1 VRLLVTNARTQDVK
15 AELDL
20 FAELCPCRSLL
31 ELLGNKWSTLTIGA
45 LAEGRLRFGELQQ
58 KLAGVSPKVLTQ
70 TLRRLE
76 ASGFVDRT
84 VFPEVPLH
92 VEYSLT
98 ELGQSANVPLAHLR
112 TWALDNIDRV
122 LVVNAAE

>member
-1 VRLLVTNARTQDVK
+1 MSRNNHEHIDHQH
-15 AELDL
+15 DL

-45 LAEGRLRFGELQQ
+45 LEEDPQRFGELQH
-58 KLAGVSPKVLTQ
+58 KLAGISPKVLTQ

-76 ASGFVDRT
+76 NSGFVDRT

-98 ELGQSANVPLAHLR
+98 ELGHSANVPLAHLR
-112 TWALDNIDRV
+112 NWALENITHV
-122 LVVNAAE
+122 LNLNPAGTSP